1 MQQAEAVV
9 KTTLQAA
16 ILLILF
22 INCTSHVFLSNG
34 LLDKLKL
41 ETHPNLSQTGTKN

>member
-22 INCTSHVFLSNG
+22 HYTSHVLSEIMQYVVNFEVKSEP
-34 LLDKLKL
+34 LF
-41 ETHPNLSQTGTKN
+41 